1 MTTTYILFGL
11 NCLLTPSYD
20 SHFCQFVTLTSI
32 TPSHSH
38 SWLIVAFFSPSPL
51 TLWTDTGTVTCEQ
64 ICSCFF
70 LFTARRYASASTCYG
85 LCLCLSQVGVLL
97 KWLNNLGWFHAW
109 KLLSTYRTLCFKEIW
124 VPPEI
129 RVHPSRTSC
138 SLEPHPSCPYSWHR
152 KFCHYRSSLKCLINL
167 AWHRSSVNKVDNTS
181 KRRQSTAGLS
191 QWSSSSVYNT
201 IPSHGFIS
209 DNWYLFHSA
218 FLFFGFMQFAVDS
231 AGSSAFECM

>member
-1 MTTTYILFGL
+1 MLAHDYYIYTVWTK
-11 NCLLTPSYD
+11 LLTHSFLWQSLLSVRDSYIDNSLALSLLADRSLLFSFTINSVD
-20 SHFCQFVTLTSI
+20 SYRYCY
-32 TPSHSH
+32 
-38 SWLIVAFFSPSPL
+38 
-51 TLWTDTGTVTCEQ
+51 LWANLFL
-64 ICSCFF
+64 FF

-138 SLEPHPSCPYSWHR
+138 SLEPHPSCPYSGHR

-209 DNWYLFHSA
+209 DNWYLFYSA
-218 FLFFGFMQFAVDS
+218 FLFFLVSCSYAVD
-231 AGSSAFECM
+231 